1 MKFLITALAFVMVG
15 SVLAE
20 DSEDTEGIVVVCP
33 IEGMIDEGIV
43 VIVKRAIKEAREL
56 DAKAIIFRVNT
67 PGGRVDSAV
76 NIAAAIGGA
85 HCPTLAYIEGMG
97 AISAG
102 ALISFACDDM
112 VMIPGSNIGAA
123 TPVIPS
129 AQGMLPTSE
138 KEVSFMRAKMRAL
151 AEANGHNPH
160 IAHAMVDKE
169 IELRGYTAEDG
180 TYHVYSVEN
189 ASDGSTTDA
198 PTDTTEADPDAFPL
212 KKFFDALKGDLPD
225 PTGDTLTPEDAPTP
239 TAPPASKSGTSMTR
253 SEPGTVVY
261 EDGSELVLAS
271 GKLLT
276 LTPKEALK
284 YGVIDFIVDDLDEA
298 AAHYDLGGTQIH
310 TIEFNWA
317 ERFYR
322 FMTNPTVAGLLLM
335 LGMGGL
341 YFEVKTPGF
350 GIPGI
355 IALTC
360 LTLLF
365 GSHYVLGL
373 TDAGDLILIAAGV
386 VLILVEIFAFPGFGI
401 PGVAGII
408 CLCLGVYLAMV
419 DFKVPEYSWQFD
431 RLNEVAYSFVV
442 ALVSFSV
449 LVGLTWRYLPRTRL
463 YGALVLGETQQISE
477 GFVVQTQEEVR
488 AALGLEGTASTML
501 RPAGRGRFAGKTYDV
516 VARGDFIDKG
526 SRIKIVEAE
535 GNRYVVDLTNEEETG

>member
-1 MKFLITALAFVMVG
+1 MKFLITALAFVMAG
-15 SVLAE
+15 SVFAE
-20 DSEDTEGIVVVCP
+20 DAEDTDDIVVVCP

-102 ALISFACDDM
+102 ALISFSCDDM
-112 VMIPGSNIGAA
+112 VMTPGSNIGAA

-129 AQGMLPTSE
+129 PQGMLPTSE

-189 ASDGSTTDA
+189 ARDGSTMDA
-198 PTDTTEADPDAFPL
+198 PAETDPDASPL
-212 KKFFDALKGDLPD
+212 KEFFDALKGDLPD
-225 PTGDTLTPEDAPTP
+225 PTGDTLSP
-239 TAPPASKSGTSMTR
+239 TAPPVSKSGTSMTS

-298 AAHYDLGGTQIH
+298 AGHFDLDGARLH
-310 TIEFNWA
+310 VIEFNWA

-373 TDAGDLILIAAGV
+373 TDAGDLILILAGII
-386 VLILVEIFAFPGFGI
+386 LILVEIFAFPGFGI

-408 CLCLGVYLAMV
+408 CLILGFYLAMV

-431 RLNEVAYSFVV
+431 RLNEVAYSLFV
-442 ALVSFSV
+442 ALASFAV

-463 YGALVLGETQQISE
+463 YGALVMGETQQVSE
-477 GFVVQTQEEVR
+477 GFVMQTEEDTS
-488 AALGLEGTASTML
+488 AALGLEGTASSML
-501 RPAGRGRFAGKTYDV
+501 RPAGRGR
-516 VARGDFIDKG
+516 
-526 SRIKIVEAE
+526 
-535 GNRYVVDLTNEEETG
+535 